1 MTFNILYF
9 IFRIKDDEEHTY
21 NGDKNVDDIVN
32 FAIRMSGPPVQ
43 HVTRSESLA
52 NIKNMNQLFF
62 MYVGDREGPLWETF
76 YDIASNMQAHAYYY
90 SASPDIAKQQVEIHT
105 LPAVFVHKEK
115 SHYFYSVKYNRIGG
129 GWHLKLLSMMAFWY
143 VNWVEHGEHLS
154 HK

>member
-1 MTFNILYF
+1 MTFYVLYF

-115 SHYFYSVKYNRIGG
+115 SHYFYSVKYTNI
-129 GWHLKLLSMMAFWY
+129 KCFM
-143 VNWVEHGEHLS
+143 
-154 HK
+154 